1 MKRIAW
7 LSAAFLL
14 AAGLSLTAVSL
25 IDIAGAQETPAA
37 PVDPAHAGLLL
48 FNDPALSGSG
58 KISCASCHPR
68 GGHTDNKTYV
78 GLEVVKD
85 GTPDGRS
92 VPLLWGAKDTAP
104 YSWAGGKTLKDNIKG
119 IIVNRMKGQSPTDEQ
134 LDRLVAYVESLEFP
148 ANPNLNPDG
157 SPSAAAPAAA
167 RRGYQV
173 FLKASC
179 NSCHTP
185 PVFSKKDNEDIGSG
199 GSFSVPSLRGVA
211 GTAPYFHDG
220 RFPTLRALI
229 PAKLHYLKE
238 MGSTEK
244 IGDKEIEDL
253 LVYLNLL

>member
-1 MKRIAW
+1 MKRFAW
-7 LSAAFLL
+7 LSAALLL
-14 AAGLSLTAVSL
+14 AAGLSLTAVSFVEST
-25 IDIAGAQETPAA
+25 GAQVTPPATA
-37 PVDPAHAGLLL
+37 DPVHAGLLL
-48 FNDPALSGSG
+48 FYDPALSGSG

-78 GLEVVKD
+78 GLDVVKD
-85 GTPDGRS
+85 GTAEGRS
-92 VPLLWGAKDTAP
+92 VPLLWGAVDTGP

-119 IIVNRMKGQSPTDEQ
+119 IIVNRMKGPAPTDEQ

-148 ANPNLNPDG
+148 ANPNLNKDG
-157 SPSAAAPAAA
+157 TPSAAAPAAA
-167 RRGYQV
+167 KRGYQV

-199 GSFSVPSLRGVA
+199 GSFSVPSLRGLA

-220 RFPTLRALI
+220 RFPTLRALL

-244 IGDKEIEDL
+244 ISDKEIEDL
-253 LVYLNLL
+253 LVFLNLL